1 MKIDDIN
8 RFKGEIKSAVQS
20 WGNSKINE
28 LFSNPVAKTFAK
40 NGLNNALNR
49 YDEKMNNGIDFLW
62 MFLANE
68 EGVVDSDVMVDNIN
82 AMLKEMELKQYNLG
96 GFVLSVGKGEVA
108 VEMPNNIFMDMLVG
122 CGKVRFTSSDINEL
136 KNLLN

>member
-8 RFKGEIKSAVQS
+8 RFKGELKSAIQS
-20 WGNSKINE
+20 WGNGKINE
-28 LFSNPVAKTFAK
+28 LFPNPVARTFAK
-40 NGLNNALNR
+40 NGLNNALTR

-62 MFLANE
+62 MFIANE
-68 EGVVDSDVMVDNIN
+68 EGVVDSDSMVDSIN
-82 AMLKEMELKQYNLG
+82 SMLKEMELKQYNLG
-96 GFVLSVGKGEVA
+96 GFILSVGKGEIA

-122 CGKVRFTSSDINEL
+122 CGKVRFTSADIDEL